1 MTTYDKI
8 AHALG
13 TAALGLITVS
23 ASLTPG
29 TIPAWLTIVCAIL
42 AFATGAT
49 TSPVMSKPTVGE
61 AVEKA
66 KVG

>member
-1 MTTYDKI
+1 MTTYDKV

-13 TAALGLITVS
+13 TGALGLITIS

-29 TIPAWLTIVCAIL
+29 TIPPWLVIVCAVV